1 MNHFA
6 QSFVPGKVTVGL
18 WRDGENVGGTLTG
31 ERDIVAEPELYDFN
45 PVVEQ
50 FFHDPEWEACKA

>member
-1 MNHFA
+1 M
-6 QSFVPGKVTVGL
+6 

-31 ERDIVAEPELYDFN
+31 EREIVAEPTLYDFN

-50 FFHDPEWEACKA
+50 FFHDPVWEACSA